1 MAPKGIEVGVLIIF
15 TVALLSARAT
25 AQSGCTSVL
34 ISMASC
40 LNYVSG
46 SAASP
51 SPSCCSALDNVVKT
65 QPRCLCAIV
74 NGGGGGSVG
83 VNINQTLALGLPSAC
98 KVETPP
104 ISRCDAVNGPTISP
118 MGSPE
123 SSPPES
129 ENGSPDSPISPSL
142 TGSKTVPSNGAT
154 SNGSTSNINLLQL
167 ATNFIVFVT
176 ASYAS
181 SAFNNIF

>member
-1 MAPKGIEVGVLIIF
+1 MAPKGVEVGTVLLV
-15 TVALLSARAT
+15 VAILSAGAM

-40 LNYVSG
+40 LNYVTG
-46 SAASP
+46 SATTP
-51 SPSCCSALDNVVKT
+51 SSSCCSALANVVQT

-74 NGGGGGSVG
+74 NGGGGSLG
-83 VNINQTLALGLPSAC
+83 VNINQTLALQLPTVC

-104 ISRCDAVNGPTISP
+104 ASRCNAVNGPAMSP
-118 MGSPE
+118 VGSPE

-129 ENGSPDSPISPSL
+129 ADGIPGSSPTSPSV
-142 TGSKTVPSNGAT
+142 TGSKTVPSSGTT
-154 SNGSTSNINLLQL
+154 SNGSTKKMNPLQL
-167 ATNFIVFVT
+167 VANILVFIT

-181 SAFNNIF
+181 ATFNNIV

>member
-1 MAPKGIEVGVLIIF
+1 MAPKGIKVEVLIF

-104 ISRCDAVNGPTISP
+104 ISRCD
-118 MGSPE
+118 E

-129 ENGSPDSPISPSL
+129 ENGSPGSPISPSL
-142 TGSKTVPSNGAT
+142 TGSKTVPSNGAA
-154 SNGSTSNINLLQL
+154 SNGSASNINLLQL
-167 ATNFIVFVT
+167 AANIIVVFVT

-181 SAFNNIF
+181 AAFNNIF